1 MAIAKGAPALLDAI
15 ALLPDVPVELWLV
28 GAPSMAIPAR
38 FLDDPKI
45 HVVGAVSRLDVMRFY
60 RDSDVLVFPSLSD
73 GFGMAQIEAQGW
85 RLPIIASRF
94 CGAVVQHGVSGLILD
109 DVSAPAI
116 AAAIRRVAADP
127 RMLEQFSRNSSA
139 SVRTS
144 VAGLGAA
151 LLQLEPS

>member
-1 MAIAKGAPALLDAI
+1 MPRARAALLEAV

-28 GAPSMAIPAR
+28 GAPSMTIPAR

-94 CGAVVQHGVSGLILD
+94 CGGVVQHGVTGLILD
-109 DVSAPAI
+109 DVTAQTI

-127 RMLEQFSRNSSA
+127 RMLDQFSRNSGA
-139 SVRTS
+139 TVRTG